1 MRRGFGIRV
10 VPCRFRQDNR
20 DFYIDHSANTISD
33 ALTSVK
39 HVGRR
44 VADALYQMRDNEYGC
59 FTDLL
64 YAMEIHPAF
73 DAQVIEILIR
83 LDYFREFGMMGK
95 L

>member
-44 VADALYQMRDNEYGC
+44 VADALYQMRGNEYGC

-64 YAMEIHPAF
+64 YAMRSTR
-73 DAQVIEILIR
+73 R
-83 LDYFREFGMMGK
+83 LTLRSLRSSFASTTSGS
-95 L
+95 LA

>member
-1 MRRGFGIRV
+1 MQRGFGVRIA
-10 VPCRFRQDNR
+10 PCRFRQDNR

-44 VADALYQMRDNEYGC
+44 VADALYQMRGSEYGC